1 MKRKSLNII
10 AGLGLLLVVTAT
22 SAMAQQTLE
31 TTKVEIPFAFTV
43 GKDRLPAGKYIV
55 SKNGSSLL
63 IRNTSGKGAVVVL
76 PFRRIGD
83 QREWAKSRLVFNR
96 YYGEYFLSQIWLP
109 GDRFGRE
116 LKTGGKELA
125 TAKNT
130 PRERTEIVIASN

>member
-1 MKRKSLNII
+1 
-10 AGLGLLLVVTAT
+10 
-22 SAMAQQTLE
+22 MAQQTLE
-31 TTKVEIPFAFTV
+31 TTKVEIPFGFTV
-43 GKDRLPAGKYIV
+43 AKDRLPAGKYII
-55 SKNGSSLL
+55 SKNGSALL
-63 IRNTSGKGAVVVL
+63 IRNTSGKGAVIVL

-116 LKTGGKELA
+116 LKTSGKELA

>member
-22 SAMAQQTLE
+22 SAMAQQMLE

-55 SKNGSSLL
+55 SKNGSSLI
-63 IRNTSGKGAVVVL
+63 IRNTSGKGAVAVL

-83 QREWAKSRLVFNR
+83 QREWTKSRLVFNR
-96 YYGEYFLSQIWLP
+96 YYGEYFLSQIWMP

-116 LKTGGKELA
+116 LRTSDRELA